1 VTSHS
6 RDSDA
11 AERKRRQRERAGR
24 SAQRCG
30 ARTRSGKCGLPAGW
44 GTDHPGVARCRW
56 HGGAS
61 PNGRQAA
68 ARQQA
73 TQEAAVADR
82 QLQLVDAGDVL
93 ELALAVANHRLEKI
107 QERYGAQLDAG
118 DLALLGVEGETL
130 DRAAR
135 IAKVVIDLD
144 LDVRRWR
151 NAESVGTAVGD
162 ALNRALGAAFPDMT
176 PEQHVRFTGVFT
188 EGLARLEERP
198 AGLLAKPRENDDA

>member
-1 VTSHS
+1 MEQFAGTLAV
-6 RDSDA
+6 A
-11 AERKRRQRERAGR
+11 QRESRQLAASSAALRAPTHR
-24 SAQRCG
+24 A
-30 ARTRSGKCGLPAGW
+30 
-44 GTDHPGVARCRW
+44 
-56 HGGAS
+56 
-61 PNGRQAA
+61 AA
-68 ARQQA
+68 AREQA
-73 TQEAAVADR
+73 MQEAAAADR
-82 QLQLVDAGDVL
+82 ELQVVDAGDVL